1 MVNARRLNTKSVIFI
16 IVTLFDLKNGK
27 FSYYLLTS
35 TTLRIVR
42 WLFPE
47 PQGKSKTIGIQL
59 SKAHWVVKG
68 TGFGD
73 RAQRNLI
80 DIS

>member
-42 WLFPE
+42 SLFPE
-47 PQGKSKTIGIQL
+47 PERKSKTIRIQL
-59 SKAHWVVKG
+59 SKAHRVVKG
-68 TGFGD
+68 TGSRRGFG
-73 RAQRNLI
+73 AI
-80 DIS
+80 